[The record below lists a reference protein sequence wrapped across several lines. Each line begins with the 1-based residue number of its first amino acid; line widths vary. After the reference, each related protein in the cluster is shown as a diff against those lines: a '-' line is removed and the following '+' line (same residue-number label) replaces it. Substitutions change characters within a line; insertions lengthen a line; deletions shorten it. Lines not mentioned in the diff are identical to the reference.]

1 MISKSVEGIDKDAKG
16 FRSSAHE
23 EADIAIQLINVF
35 LEFYG
40 AQLS

>member
-1 MISKSVEGIDKDAKG
+1 MILKSVESISSDTKG

-23 EADIAIQLINVF
+23 EADIAIQLITIF

-40 AQLS
+40 AELT